1 MKKYGLAEPP
11 HVAIENYSIP
21 TALISGDV
29 DTLAVPADV
38 QWIKEQLGDNVV
50 FAQEYHLNH
59 GGFVMA
65 VDMDFFSVDVV
76 NLLEKYNPTSTEAMI
91 HAFLN

>member
-1 MKKYGLAEPP
+1 MINSGKYRLYDYGLVKNMKKYGLAEPP

-50 FAQEYHLNH
+50 FA
-59 GGFVMA
+59 
-65 VDMDFFSVDVV
+65 
-76 NLLEKYNPTSTEAMI
+76 
-91 HAFLN
+91 